1 MKKRI
6 LAILKWIILV
16 ILSLNFL
23 VSSAFFLLFWR
34 AYNGPRPFED
44 IITEETVERITLKV
58 LTTFHKS
65 DEIPIDL
72 DEKTNLVRNLK
83 NIELS
88 LPRMDFTLGYGGT
101 HYLLTVYLKNG
112 DKHTI
117 LFSPICPRGYLF
129 DGKLVFSRP
138 YGYVTLDGGKEY
150 LMAQTSFNFIVNQ
163 LRPYADEFFASLETQ
178 TE

>member
-1 MKKRI
+1 MKKTI
-6 LAILKWIILV
+6 KIIKWIILV

-44 IITEETVERITLKV
+44 IITEETVDRITMHFSFC
-58 LTTFHKS
+58 TTYS

-72 DEKTNLVRNLK
+72 QKSTALIKKLQNM
-83 NIELS
+83 ELS
-88 LPRMDFTLGYGGT
+88 LPRMDFTMVVGGT
-101 HYLLTVYLKNG
+101 DYWLTIYLKNG

-117 LFSPICPRGYLF
+117 RFNGTNTRGHLFG
-129 DGKLVFSRP
+129 GKLIYAKP
-138 YGYVTLDGGKEY
+138 YDYVSIDGGKEY
-150 LMAQTSFNFIVNQ
+150 LMAESSFYDIVGDLLSYQ
-163 LRPYADEFFASLETQ
+163 EQYLASLENS